1 MRSQWSVALI
11 IMYHHNLYHLMF
23 VRHACAPLYIFH
35 GGKKNINTVWHCA
48 FAEWTVRESSS
59 VHVKCMTGE
68 RETSLKA
75 ERAVQ
80 LGSVTVHESLV
91 FIWACICFVES
102 ARRARVNVRLR
113 HMRTSSSLED

>member
-1 MRSQWSVALI
+1 MRISPLIHIHQTINNKREGSTHTGACIFMRSQWSVALI

-35 GGKKNINTVWHCA
+35 GGKRNINTVWHCA

-59 VHVKCMTGE
+59 VHVKCMGE

-75 ERAVQ
+75 ERA
-80 LGSVTVHESLV
+80 
-91 FIWACICFVES
+91 
-102 ARRARVNVRLR
+102 
-113 HMRTSSSLED
+113 SS